1 MFRRI
6 LIGGA
11 VVLTLAMSNVIA
23 QQEDRTPER
32 PRERRGGGRRQWNRG
47 GGFQRGGFGGGGA
60 FGLLRMEEVHKELGV
75 DEKQKKQI
83 DDLQVET
90 RDAL

>member
-1 MFRRI
+1 
-6 LIGGA
+6 
-11 VVLTLAMSNVIA
+11 
-23 QQEDRTPER
+23 
-32 PRERRGGGRRQWNRG
+32 
-47 GGFQRGGFGGGGA
+47 
-60 FGLLRMEEVHKELGV
+60 MEEVHKELGV